1 METSLVLLHIEILL
15 VELFQ
20 TNHLQGPI
28 MIEATILRRII
39 IDTIITVTTIIIDI
53 AVTLIVIVGITQM
66 GTLDTKNK

>member
-1 METSLVLLHIEILL
+1 
-15 VELFQ
+15 
-20 TNHLQGPI
+20 